1 MVRQLLTVTRLE
13 SGALKPRTEVVSLST
28 RARKAWEALG
38 VDDVPFALEDGA
50 AGWLAVADAD
60 QLDQVLW
67 ALLDNAVKYGA
78 GSPVRAAIAVDE
90 AERRVRLT
98 IADQGPG
105 IEDGDRERLFAR
117 FARGAEAGSD
127 GGSGLG
133 LYVSRELCRAMGGEL
148 VPGAGGRGRWGGVHD
163 RAARASPATR
173 ASGARP
179 AGASQPPDAR
189 TPGPGDPACRC

>member
-50 AGWLAVADAD
+50 EGWLAVADAD

-78 GSPVRAAIAVDE
+78 GSPVRATIVADE
-90 AERRVRLT
+90 ADRRVRLT
-98 IADQGPG
+98 IEDQ
-105 IEDGDRERLFAR
+105 RAR
-117 FARGAEAGSD
+117 HRRRRTASGCSRGSRAG
-127 GGSGLG
+127 
-133 LYVSRELCRAMGGEL
+133 RR
-148 VPGAGGRGRWGGVHD
+148 RGRTVG
-163 RAARASPATR
+163 AAWASTSRASC
-173 ASGARP
+173 
-179 AGASQPPDAR
+179 AGRWAG
-189 TPGPGDPACRC
+189 T